1 MAAPRPLPEA
11 PFLQP
16 PASRGRLGWAF
27 GVSSRFPVRSLL
39 HRATT
44 PSVSVVTF
52 GGGGSGPRQRVSRD
66 RVGLGVGP
74 CTGKG
79 RGGVPTRAPPLRLP
93 FVVGESCPWP
103 RPRLGLIPPPSQ
115 GRRSVR
121 QMPSEGTDECHAQT
135 AVRAGDPSRPLRL
148 GHWGHWVQTQFL
160 AIHPGSSECPD
171 ASRPRAGP
179 QADLLSLVG
188 LGWEVQLLAM
198 FGVPGTPH
206 HSTVPSALPAGWRP
220 HPFS

>member
-1 MAAPRPLPEA
+1 MEGVLVHMAAPRPLPEA

-52 GGGGSGPRQRVSRD
+52 GGGGSGPGQRVSRD

-74 CTGKG
+74 CAGKG
-79 RGGVPTRAPPLRLP
+79 RGGVPTRAPPPRLP

-148 GHWGHWVQTQFL
+148 GHWGHR
-160 AIHPGSSECPD
+160 AIGSRHSSWPSTRAAVSVRTPPGPGQGL
-171 ASRPRAGP
+171 RPT
-179 QADLLSLVG
+179 S
-188 LGWEVQLLAM
+188 
-198 FGVPGTPH
+198 
-206 HSTVPSALPAGWRP
+206 
-220 HPFS
+220 